1 MFRKKRTEPAIYQD
15 GMAQD
20 TNWANF
26 GGDYYLYQ
34 ADWSN
39 GSTSS
44 MDRNSN
50 HVYVSNHGG
59 ACTVYNYSNGTT
71 TTFHNRNTKYSWESG
86 DGQLLDV
93 DNEDW
98 FRMITPAGTFYFSR

>member
-1 MFRKKRTEPAIYQD
+1 
-15 GMAQD
+15 
-20 TNWANF
+20 
-26 GGDYYLYQ
+26 
-34 ADWSN
+34 
-39 GSTSS
+39 